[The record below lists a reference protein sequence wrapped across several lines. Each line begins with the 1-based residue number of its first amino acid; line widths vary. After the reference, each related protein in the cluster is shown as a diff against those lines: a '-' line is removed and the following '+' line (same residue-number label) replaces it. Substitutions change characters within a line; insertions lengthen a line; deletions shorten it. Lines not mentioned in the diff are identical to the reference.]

1 MSNSAPPPTSRMLR
15 MFVASSLKYE
25 NQDWTDTSLPIS
37 PDATSSATACQE
49 GWRRYMK
56 ASISVTPSALAT
68 SIMRWASSAV
78 RASGFSHRTC
88 LPARAAAIDH
98 SACRWFGSG
107 M

>member
-1 MSNSAPPPTSRMLR
+1 MN
-15 MFVASSLKYE
+15 
-25 NQDWTDTSLPIS
+25 
-37 PDATSSATACQE
+37 
-49 GWRRYMK
+49 